1 MGCTDI
7 PQLTPLKN
15 IRQIGS
21 SSQPLG
27 KIKKIQTT
35 NQYIIDTLPSS
46 EQHESQFCH
55 LSSRLL
61 VQKIVQKPHQI
72 LLGLVPN
79 GLGQN
84 WDPKN
89 GCHPPAT
96 LAVVGVGRWVKP
108 RKMRDLQGRTMLI
121 YQRVMLNID

>member
-1 MGCTDI
+1 MF
-7 PQLTPLKN
+7 
-15 IRQIGS
+15 
-21 SSQPLG
+21 
-27 KIKKIQTT
+27 QTT

-79 GLGQN
+79 GFGSKLGPQKWMVN
-84 WDPKN
+84 
-89 GCHPPAT
+89 
-96 LAVVGVGRWVKP
+96 
-108 RKMRDLQGRTMLI
+108 LQRPWQLSGLE
-121 YQRVMLNID
+121 DG